1 MRKWHYQSVGKLTS
15 TVFALAVLVAG
26 CAGTATDRPGPRQSI
41 MINTEPQGARVYV
54 AGREIGSTPL
64 KVVLDDVF
72 PQHWTARARPDEE
85 AFASYR
91 RKETVDLQKDGC
103 EFFTHVYV
111 EEELKDDI
119 TVKLKCD
126 PNYKPPA
133 TGTGTNALEQRLRAL
148 EDLKSKGL
156 VTDEEYRAQRQ
167 RILNSM

>member
-1 MRKWHYQSVGKLTS
+1 MRSLRPLVICL
-15 TVFALAVLVAG
+15 VIALDAALPG
-26 CAGTATDRPGPRQSI
+26 CATPDRPGPRESI
-41 MINTEPQGARVYV
+41 TINTEPQGARVYV

-72 PQHWTARARPDEE
+72 PRHWTSRTRPDEE

-91 RKETVDLQKDGC
+91 RKEVVDLQKDGC
-103 EFFTHVYV
+103 EFYTHVYV
-111 EEELKDDI
+111 EEELQDDV

-133 TGTGTNALEQRLRAL
+133 AAAGTGSNVEQRLRAL
-148 EDLKSKGL
+148 DDLKKKGL

-167 RILNSM
+167 RILNAM